1 MPQFDVQVAA
11 AKIGKYATSES
22 GDSLEMIERPR
33 GGLSLV
39 LVDGQRSGK
48 AAKSISNIV
57 ARKAIALLAEGV
69 RDGAVARAAH
79 DYLRAIRRGKVSA
92 TLNIVSVDL
101 ETESVVISRN
111 SHCPTLI
118 VDGQDLRRLDEPS
131 EPVGIRWWTKPV
143 ITELP
148 ISSNVYIVVFTDG
161 LLHAGR
167 RTGKRIEVAT
177 LVQELASEVERRA
190 GECFPAQRLADAL
203 LGRAIEAEQGRPRD
217 DISVLVVAIL
227 PAAQPTVP
235 YQEKVRRMSVRFPNL
250 VQAAAQTE
258 ARTRKGVDDGP
269 GG

>member
-1 MPQFDVQVAA
+1 MPQFDVQVAV

-79 DYLRAIRRGKVSA
+79 DYLRAIRGGKVSA
-92 TLNIVSVDL
+92 TLNIVSLDM

-118 VDGQDLRRLDEPS
+118 VQGQALRVLDEPS

-148 ISSNVYIVVFTDG
+148 ILSNVYIVVFTDG
-161 LLHAGR
+161 LVHAGR
-167 RTGKRIEVAT
+167 HTGGCIEVAA
-177 LVQELASEVERRA
+177 LVQELATEIGQQATE
-190 GECFPAQRLADAL
+190 GLPAQWLADAL
-203 LGRAIEAEQGRPRD
+203 LQRAIHAEQGRPGD

-227 PAAQPTVP
+227 PPMHPVASH
-235 YQEKVRRMSVRFPNL
+235 EHKIRRMSVRYPIL
-250 VQAAAQTE
+250 TTGAK
-258 ARTRKGVDDGP
+258 TRNNEDS
-269 GG
+269 

>member
-1 MPQFDVQVAA
+1 MPQLDVQVAV

-79 DYLRAIRRGKVSA
+79 DYLRAIRGGKVSA
-92 TLNIVSVDL
+92 TLNIVSIDL

-111 SHCPTLI
+111 SHCPTL
-118 VDGQDLRRLDEPS
+118 VVRGPELTLLDESS

-148 ISSNVYIVVFTDG
+148 IASNVYIVVFTDG
-161 LLHAGR
+161 LVHAGR
-167 RTGKRIEVAT
+167 RVGAQIEVAT
-177 LVQELASEVERRA
+177 LVQELAAEVEMRA
-190 GECFPAQRLADAL
+190 LECVPAQWIADGLLERAL
-203 LGRAIEAEQGRPRD
+203 EAEQGRPGD

-227 PAAQPTVP
+227 PSLQPRAP
-235 YQEKVRRMSVRFPNL
+235 HEHKIRRMSVHYPIQ
-250 VQAAAQTE
+250 VKSSVAQAPEDSLRSQ
-258 ARTRKGVDDGP
+258 
-269 GG
+269 

>member
-1 MPQFDVQVAA
+1 MPQFDVQVAV
-11 AKIGKYATSES
+11 AKVGKYATSES

-79 DYLRAIRRGKVSA
+79 DYLRAIRGGKVSA
-92 TLNIVSVDL
+92 TLNIVSIDL
-101 ETESVVISRN
+101 ETETIVVSRN

-118 VDGQDLRRLDEPS
+118 VEEQELRLLDEPS

-148 ISSNVYIVVFTDG
+148 ILSEVYVVVFTDG

-167 RTGKRIEVAT
+167 HTGKRIEVAA
-177 LVQELASEVERRA
+177 LVQELASKVHVRA
-190 GECFPAQRLADAL
+190 PDCIAAQWFADAL
-203 LGRAIEAEQGRPRD
+203 LERAIEAEQGRPRD

-227 PAAQPTVP
+227 PAVQFVAPH
-235 YQEKVRRMSVRFPNL
+235 ERKIRRMSVCYPIQITGARAQN
-250 VQAAAQTE
+250 AEAAQ
-258 ARTRKGVDDGP
+258 RSQ
-269 GG
+269 

>member
-1 MPQFDVQVAA
+1 MPQFDVQVAV

-39 LVDGQRSGK
+39 LVDGQRSGR
-48 AAKSISNIV
+48 AAKSVSNIV

-79 DYLRAIRRGKVSA
+79 DYLRAIRGGKVSA

-111 SHCPTLI
+111 SHCPTLV
-118 VDGQDLRRLDEPS
+118 VDKQELRLLDEPS

-143 ITELP
+143 ITEFP
-148 ISSNVYIVVFTDG
+148 ITTDVYIVVFTDG

-167 RTGKRIEVAT
+167 RTGERIEVAA
-177 LVQELASEVERRA
+177 LVHELASEVEA
-190 GECFPAQRLADAL
+190 HAAEQLAAQWFADTL
-203 LGRAIEAEQGRPRD
+203 LERAIEAEQGRPGD

-227 PAAQPTVP
+227 DATHSMAV
-235 YQEKVRRMSVRFPNL
+235 QESKARRMSVRFPIL
-250 VQAAAQTE
+250 ITGSSSRGSQSLQE
-258 ARTRKGVDDGP
+258 GL
-269 GG
+269 

>member
-1 MPQFDVQVAA
+1 MPEFDVQVAV

-79 DYLRAIRRGKVSA
+79 DYLRGIRRGKVSA
-92 TLNIVSVDL
+92 TLNIVSIDM

-118 VDGQDLRRLDEPS
+118 VEGARLRVLDEDS

-143 ITELP
+143 ITEMP

-161 LLHAGR
+161 LVHAGR
-167 RTGKRIEVAT
+167 GKGGRLDLSA
-177 LVQELASEVERRA
+177 LVQELAVEMSERA
-190 GECFPAQRLADAL
+190 AECVPAQWLADTL
-203 LGRAIEAEQGRPRD
+203 LQRAIQAERGRPGD

-227 PAAQPTVP
+227 PLTLPAASHAH
-235 YQEKVRRMSVRFPNL
+235 KIRRMSVRYPIL
-250 VQAAAQTE
+250 VKHAASQ
-258 ARTRKGVDDGP
+258 DGEDA
-269 GG
+269 

>member
-1 MPQFDVQVAA
+1 MLQLDVQVAA
-11 AKIGKYATSES
+11 AKVGKYATSES

-92 TLNIVSVDL
+92 TLNIVSIDL
-101 ETESVVISRN
+101 ETESLVISRN
-111 SHCPTLI
+111 SHCPTVV
-118 VDGQDLRRLDEPS
+118 VDGSELRLLDEPS

-148 ISSNVYIVVFTDG
+148 ISANVYVVVFTDG

-167 RTGKRIEVAT
+167 RAEARLDVAA
-177 LVQELASEVERRA
+177 LVHELAAQADARA
-190 GECFPAQRLADAL
+190 QECVPAQWLADAL
-203 LGRAIEAEQGRPRD
+203 LQTAIEAEEGRPRD
-217 DISVLVVAIL
+217 DISVLVVAFL
-227 PAAQPTVP
+227 PSADPMGAHERT
-235 YQEKVRRMSVRFPNL
+235 VRRMSVRYPIL
-250 VQAAAQTE
+250 V
-258 ARTRKGVDDGP
+258 KDGVA
-269 GG
+269 

>member
-1 MPQFDVQVAA
+1 MPQFDVQVAV
-11 AKIGKYATSES
+11 AKIPKYATSES

-33 GGLSLV
+33 GGLSFV

-79 DYLRAIRRGKVSA
+79 DYLRASRGGKVSA
-92 TLNIVSVDL
+92 TLNIVSIDL

-118 VDGQDLRRLDEPS
+118 VDGQGLRLLDEPS

-148 ISSNVYIVVFTDG
+148 ILPNVYIVVFTDG

-167 RTGKRIEVAT
+167 RTGARIEVPA
-177 LVQELASEVERRA
+177 LVQELASEADARA
-190 GECFPAQRLADAL
+190 SECMPAQWLADAL
-203 LGRAIEAEQGRPRD
+203 LERAMAAEHGRPGD

-227 PAAQPTVP
+227 PVALP
-235 YQEKVRRMSVRFPNL
+235 ESRIRRMSVHFPIL
-250 VQAAAQTE
+250 VKGAGLQIE
-258 ARTRKGVDDGP
+258 AVP
-269 GG
+269 

>member
-1 MPQFDVQVAA
+1 MPEFDVQVAA
-11 AKIGKYATSES
+11 AKVGKYATSES
-22 GDSLEMIERPR
+22 GDSLEMVERPR

-79 DYLRAIRRGKVSA
+79 DYLRAIRGGKVSA
-92 TLNIVSVDL
+92 TLNIVSIDM

-118 VDGQDLRRLDEPS
+118 VEGKTLRVLDEDS

-143 ITELP
+143 ITEMPILP
-148 ISSNVYIVVFTDG
+148 NVYIVVFTDG
-161 LLHAGR
+161 LVHAGR
-167 RTGKRIEVAT
+167 GRGARLELTT
-177 LVQELASEVERRA
+177 LVQELATEMETHARDCV
-190 GECFPAQRLADAL
+190 PAQWLADTLLERAL
-203 LGRAIEAEQGRPRD
+203 EAEQGRPGD

-227 PAAQPTVP
+227 PLVEPGVP
-235 YQEKVRRMSVRFPNL
+235 YGRKIRQMSVRYPIL
-250 VQAAAQTE
+250 VKRAVAQDVE
-258 ARTRKGVDDGP
+258 DS
-269 GG
+269 

>member
-1 MPQFDVQVAA
+1 MPELDVQVAV

-79 DYLRAIRRGKVSA
+79 DYLRAIRGGKVSA
-92 TLNIVSVDL
+92 TLNIVSIDL

-111 SHCPTLI
+111 SHCPTL
-118 VDGQDLRRLDEPS
+118 VVEGQELRLLDEPS

-148 ISSNVYIVVFTDG
+148 ITGNVYIVVFTDG
-161 LLHAGR
+161 LMHAGR
-167 RTGKRIEVAT
+167 AAGARIEVAA
-177 LVQELASEVERRA
+177 LVQELAAEVETRRCD
-190 GECFPAQRLADAL
+190 GLPAQWLADEL
-203 LGRAIEAEQGRPRD
+203 LERAIQAEQGRPGD
-217 DISVLVVAIL
+217 DISVLVVALL
-227 PAAQPTVP
+227 PPTEARTP
-235 YQEKVRRMSVRFPNL
+235 HEHKIRRMSVRYPIQ
-250 VQAAAQTE
+250 VKSTVAQAAE
-258 ARTRKGVDDGP
+258 AP
-269 GG
+269 SESQ